1 MPIQII
7 LSRFARWG
15 ARWIK
20 SNIQNPIQY
29 IAAQLQQ
36 FNSANLWSRR
46 SALEGMRILL
56 GWAVPSFSFVLAVD
70 RFHEHVPS
78 VYLQAAISEGIG
90 PHLWNVIGTLGL
102 VLFGLAL
109 LFPRVHFIARSAHQV
124 LINTFAI
131 GGLSFGLLF
140 GQLATA
146 LVSATANIATWKAW
160 LIGAGGL
167 FLAIQVLALNFS
179 LWYFSQLMAS
189 REEADHF
196 LHQVE
201 RVALRLRVAAF
212 LVISV
217 TPLVLLFMED

>member
-1 MPIQII
+1 MLHQ
-7 LSRFARWG
+7 RVWA
-15 ARWIK
+15 
-20 SNIQNPIQY
+20 
-29 IAAQLQQ
+29 IA
-36 FNSANLWSRR
+36 
-46 SALEGMRILL
+46 
-56 GWAVPSFSFVLAVD
+56 FSFVLAVD